1 MQIVERNLQRIIAG
15 ENIHDK
21 KNYAMNGIVSDDIVK
36 VYPELN
42 ITDYSLIRSDD
53 RILVY
58 RVEDIASKRKFDVL
72 FPIYGGLICGWDIR
86 ESK

>member
-1 MQIVERNLQRIIAG
+1 
-15 ENIHDK
+15 
-21 KNYAMNGIVSDDIVK
+21 MNGIVSDDIVK

-42 ITDYSLIRSDD
+42 ITDYSLIKSDD

-72 FPIYGGLICGWDIR
+72 FPVYGGLICGWDIR